1 MTRRGPGFSYWLLD
15 KDGLELGCRL
25 RMDTELAKALV
36 IGYGT
41 GHRLEAVKNDILW
54 QYGFGLRIL
63 DSELFKTRLV
73 ITRHVLG
80 GRLLPHFMVKTGI
93 TTNWQGIM
101 DSRTGNK
108 GYDGYRQNSVELRS
122 RRN

>member
-1 MTRRGPGFSYWLLD
+1 
-15 KDGLELGCRL
+15 
-25 RMDTELAKALV
+25 MDTELAEALA
-36 IGYGT
+36 IGYGI
-41 GHRLEAVKNDILW
+41 GHRLEAVKDDILW

-80 GRLLPHFMVKTGI
+80 GKLLSHFLVKTGI

-101 DSRTGNK
+101 DIRTGDK
-108 GYDGYRQNSVELRS
+108 ATMDIVKILLNSDRDEIDWK
-122 RRN
+122 